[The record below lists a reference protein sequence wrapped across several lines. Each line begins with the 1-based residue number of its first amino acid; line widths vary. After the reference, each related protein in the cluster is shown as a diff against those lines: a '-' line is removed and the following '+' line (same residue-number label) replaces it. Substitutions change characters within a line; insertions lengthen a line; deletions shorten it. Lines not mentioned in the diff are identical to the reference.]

1 MTCSEHGAEAR
12 AHRDPDVPQPLRVA
26 GVLDL
31 LAPHAADVRQRAV
44 DGANDVGQADLPG
57 GPGEPVAAVGAP
69 PAADEPGVPEVGED
83 VLEEVGGICC
93 ACAIRSPLSGPSPA
107 AASSTPALIA

>member
-1 MTCSEHGAEAR
+1 MLEHGAETR
-12 AHRDPDVPQPLRVA
+12 AHRNPDVTQPLRVA

-31 LAPHAADVRQRAV
+31 LAPHAADVRERAV
-44 DGANDVGQADLPG
+44 DGANDVGQADLRG
-57 GPGEPVAAVGAP
+57 GPGEPVATLRPA

-83 VLEEVGGICC
+83 VLEEV
-93 ACAIRSPLSGPSPA
+93 RRDLLRLRDPLALERPSPA